1 MSDDGDELPPCGLY
15 RTTARL
21 GDVPAGSL
29 VFFHNHGDPDPGVF
43 LPAGSTARLTTFR
56 AEGIPLP
63 GPRWAR
69 TLDPLLPEGY
79 YRAREAFVCCERGC
93 RTFAAEQL
101 IVLAYTVDARPV
113 LYSPEIVDNAL
124 VLPEQGNVVDRAK
137 LSKLARLEVPSR
149 YSR

>member
-1 MSDDGDELPPCGLY
+1 MSDVGDDLPPCGLY

-29 VFFHNHGDPDPGVF
+29 VYFHNHGDPDPGIF
-43 LPAGSTARLTTFR
+43 LPSGSSGRLTTFR
-56 AEGIPLP
+56 AEGVSLP
-63 GPRWAR
+63 GRHWAR
-69 TLDPLLPEGY
+69 TLDPLRPEGY
-79 YRAREAFVCCERGC
+79 YRARESFVCCPRGC

-101 IVLAYTVDARPV
+101 ILLAYTVDARPV

-124 VLPEQGNVVDRAK
+124 VLPEQGNVVDRAL
-137 LSKLARLEVPSR
+137 LSKLARLEVATR